1 MESWAHPSSGTE
13 GQLGGRYLV
22 GGGGTCSAG
31 ATEGSILLCHQD
43 RWMWH
48 DWFLEPFKPYF
59 YTERI
64 FLLFQRNKGITQPT
78 CPSNWQLGR
87 EGSTRSC
94 RQERWFPHARLLHP
108 RRRAASRRGLGATTH
123 PKASGAQQLTI
134 TVAFSSLG
142 EN

>member
-13 GQLGGRYLV
+13 GQPGGRYLV
-22 GGGGTCSAG
+22 GGGGTRSAG

-43 RWMWH
+43 PCGMIG
-48 DWFLEPFKPYF
+48 FLEAFKPYF

-78 CPSNWQLGR
+78 CPSNWQLER

-94 RQERWFPHARLLHP
+94 RQESWFPHARLLQP
-108 RRRAASRRGLGATTH
+108 RRRAASRRRLGATTH

-142 EN
+142 EK